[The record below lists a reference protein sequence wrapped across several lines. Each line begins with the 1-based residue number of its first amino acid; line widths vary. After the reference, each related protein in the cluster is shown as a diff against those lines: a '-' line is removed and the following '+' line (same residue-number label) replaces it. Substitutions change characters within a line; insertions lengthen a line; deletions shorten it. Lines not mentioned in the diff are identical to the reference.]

1 MTPYW
6 FTKELPPT
14 RHGIENAVRLSFWAA
29 GFGNM
34 WFTCI
39 ETEPPYK
46 CAGLWRSTE
55 SLSLEW
61 VPKQYLLVKM
71 KQPDQGAL
79 DAFERVL
86 GHKAFA
92 AYRDEKGDV
101 VAEWRV
107 HDSDERYAE
116 LEKSGV
122 KDLERLS

>member
-1 MTPYW
+1 MSPYW
-6 FTKELPPT
+6 FIKELPPS

-29 GFGNM
+29 GFGDM
-34 WFTCI
+34 WFTCTA
-39 ETEPPYK
+39 TEAPYK
-46 CAGLWRSTE
+46 CQGLWRSTE
-55 SLSLEW
+55 PLTIEW

-71 KQPDQGAL
+71 KQPIQDAL

-86 GHKAFA
+86 GHKALA
-92 AYRDEKGDV
+92 AYRDENGDV

-107 HDSDERYAE
+107 QEAADRYVE